1 MSMDESI
8 AAKTPL
14 ESFHDNMYY
23 NGDAV
28 WYFLT
33 EVYSR
38 ILLLEEPKSPIPFT
52 ISGENIPKNFV
63 TWFKRMSC
71 SLKMLSYANC

>member
-14 ESFHDNMYY
+14 DKRSGIHFVESFHDNMYY

-38 ILLLEEPKSPIPFT
+38 ILLLEESKSPIPFT
-52 ISGENIPKNFV
+52 ISAENIPKNFV
-63 TWFKRMSC
+63 T
-71 SLKMLSYANC
+71 